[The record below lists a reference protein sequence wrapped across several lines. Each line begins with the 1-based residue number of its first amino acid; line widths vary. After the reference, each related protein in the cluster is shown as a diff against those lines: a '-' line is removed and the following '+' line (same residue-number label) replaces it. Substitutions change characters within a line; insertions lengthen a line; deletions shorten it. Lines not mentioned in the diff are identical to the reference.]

1 MRQVVITRAGGP
13 EVLEIRETAT
23 PEPGPGEVRIQ
34 VSAAGINFA
43 DTLARKGLYP
53 DAPPLPCVVGYEVA
67 GVVDAL
73 GSGVGADLAGRRVLA
88 MTRFNGYSE
97 SVVVP
102 ANQVFDLPDSMDF
115 ITGASIPVVYLT
127 AWQLMVI
134 MGSLKAGER
143 VLIHNAGGGVG
154 LAAIDIAL
162 HVGAETIGTASG
174 RKHESLRERGLH
186 HAIDYTQGD
195 WQDQVRDLSDGRGV
209 DLVID
214 PLGGE
219 HWKRS
224 YRALRS
230 GGRLGMFGV
239 STASEGKLGSKM
251 RLLKTAL
258 QMPFFHPIGLMNV
271 NRAVFGVN
279 MGHMWHEAD
288 MLRTWMD
295 SILAGIKDGWV
306 RPHVD
311 STFTFEQAGE
321 AHSHLEER
329 RNFGKVVITP

>member
-1 MRQVVITRAGGP
+1 MKQVSITRAGGP
-13 EVLEIRETAT
+13 EVLEIREVAAPT
-23 PEPGPGEVRIQ
+23 PGPGEVRIE
-34 VSAAGINFA
+34 VRAAGINFA

-67 GVVDAL
+67 GVVEKVGRGVDASL
-73 GSGVGADLAGRRVLA
+73 VGQKVLA

-97 SVVVP
+97 QVVVP
-102 ANQVFDLPDSMDF
+102 ASQVFTMPESLDF
-115 ITGASIPVVYLT
+115 TTAASIPVVYMT
-127 AWQLMVI
+127 AWQLLVV

-162 HVGAETIGTASG
+162 HIGAETIGTASA
-174 RKHESLRERGLH
+174 RKHAALRERGLH

-195 WQDQVRDLSDGRGV
+195 WQETVRDLSDSHGV

-224 YRALRS
+224 YNALRS

-239 STASEGKLGSKM
+239 SSASEGRMGSKL
-251 RLLKTAL
+251 RLLKTAA

-279 MGHMWHEAD
+279 MGRMWHEAE

-295 SILAGIKDGWV
+295 QILAGIEAGWV

-311 STFTFEQAGE
+311 KVFSFAETAE
-321 AHSHLEER
+321 AHRYLEER
-329 RNFGKVVITP
+329 KNFGKVVITP